1 MSYVGKVCELFLPR
15 TSCSHSVISTRSHFL
30 TSLHY
35 FFRLSLSLPPFR
47 QCYMTSTAFKGTQ
60 CFVLCSYCSHDE
72 RRRVMTIK
80 CCSELSRAVLTM
92 PPGTYTSLQVEL
104 TFHSCNK
111 FPVFTTSRT
120 KSRCTLLLLY
130 ILHKFSQ
137 LPPIYS
143 VEHPSPS
150 PVPPL
155 LSTTT

>member
-1 MSYVGKVCELFLPR
+1 MTCRESMRNSSSQNFLFSQRYIYSFSFPYF
-15 TSCSHSVISTRSHFL
+15 TS
-30 TSLHY
+30 Y
-35 FFRLSLSLPPFR
+35 FFLLSLSLPPFR

-60 CFVLCSYCSHDE
+60 YFVRSSYCSHDE

-143 VEHPSPS
+143 VEHPSSS